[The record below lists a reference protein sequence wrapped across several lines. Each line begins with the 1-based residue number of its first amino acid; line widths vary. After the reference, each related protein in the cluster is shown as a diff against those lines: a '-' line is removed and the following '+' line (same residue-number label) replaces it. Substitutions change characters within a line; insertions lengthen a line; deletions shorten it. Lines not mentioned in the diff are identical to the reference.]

1 MKKVFVLLFLPL
13 LLLLIMPT
21 VSSCQEEKDA
31 EPAAQPND
39 PGPAAADPLPTEL
52 VGAWRDNWSVMNGNV
67 IYPNLYN
74 STKKVWFD
82 GNSTP
87 WDLQP
92 DPANGVSFDEKGNF
106 VWVVLS
112 STRPYP
118 GSGCW
123 VTTAEFIRGKAR
135 VKRNK
140 ITFTPAVRRQMYQS
154 VCNSSH
160 NYDREREHTA
170 FEVTY
175 QILPRTEADG
185 TQFTVI
191 RLINPDNFFTEYF
204 IK

>member
-1 MKKVFVLLFLPL
+1 MKKVFLLLCLPL
-13 LLLLIMPT
+13 MLLVIPT

-31 EPAAQPND
+31 EPAAQPSD
-39 PGPAAADPLPTEL
+39 PGSSPADPLPTDL
-52 VGAWRDNWSVMNGNV
+52 VSAWRDSWSVWNGHV
-67 IYPNLYN
+67 IYPDLYN
-74 STKKVWFD
+74 SAKKAWFD
-82 GNSTP
+82 GNATP

-123 VTTAEFIRGKAR
+123 VTTAEFIRGKAQ
-135 VKRNK
+135 VKGNK
-140 ITFTPAVRRQMYQS
+140 ITFTPAVRRQMYHS
-154 VCNSSH
+154 VCNPDQ

-175 QILPRTEADG
+175 QILSRTEAGG
-185 TQFTVI
+185 TQLKVI
-191 RLINPDNFFTEYF
+191 RLVNPDNSFTEYF
-204 IK
+204 TR